1 MKEEIKLDNEK
12 KVKLKQLQE
21 QARNGGIGFMER
33 LLIAH
38 YDETVECLRDNA
50 GIFRKDNT
58 TTNLILV

>member
-33 LLIAH
+33 LKI
-38 YDETVECLRDNA
+38 T
-50 GIFRKDNT
+50 
-58 TTNLILV
+58 